1 VRIYE
6 SINGYRRELDSLR
19 RENDELVE
27 QALRDSNKADR
38 DSRELDSIKKL
49 MKDREEDARRRI
61 DAAERR
67 TKELEVDLKKINSQ
81 YQVLSEKGHSNQL
94 IDNKM
99 RDLEVDHRS
108 LKSRCSVLEEQLQK
122 ANDIKSEV
130 EKRAESL
137 RREIDILT
145 QDKAFLS
152 RENVSL
158 EERLKRMEDKC
169 DRTEAELLDSKK
181 VAQKYM
187 ERVL

>member
-1 VRIYE
+1 M
-6 SINGYRRELDSLR
+6 
-19 RENDELVE
+19 
-27 QALRDSNKADR
+27 KA
-38 DSRELDSIKKL
+38 
-49 MKDREEDARRRI
+49 
-61 DAAERR
+61 
-67 TKELEVDLKKINSQ
+67 
-81 YQVLSEKGHSNQL
+81 
-94 IDNKM
+94 
-99 RDLEVDHRS
+99 
-108 LKSRCSVLEEQLQK
+108 RCQILEEQLLK
-122 ANDIKSEV
+122 ANDGKTEV

-187 ERVL
+187 EKVL